1 LRKKAN
7 ILVTGVGGIVGQGII
22 KCLKMVNA
30 DERSSVWYGI
40 IGANASPFAAGL
52 YMVKKGVII
61 PKADDDKYIASL
73 IDIIKRNKVSA
84 VYVGTDPE
92 LAIISKNRK
101 FIEEETSAKV
111 LVNPLNVIDIARDKW
126 KTFRFLEE
134 NGFPCAESAIPEY
147 LTSFLNRHKFPLVVK
162 PREAYGSLQF
172 HLVNDRHELDYA
184 ISNIEKCGWRPIIQ
198 EYLAGEDNEYT
209 TGVLI
214 DTEHSRVI
222 SSVSIQKYLK
232 FGQTYKALIDDF
244 IEIRKLSEKISLT
257 LGASGA
263 VNIQSKLSGGIN
275 KVFEIN
281 PRFSAT
287 CPMRAVAGINEPD
300 LLYRNAVLG
309 QEIKLNSYKKLVCMR
324 YWNEVY
330 VEKQKYEEIV
340 RTGII
345 SRSRYSDK

>member
-1 LRKKAN
+1 VAYYLKKRAN
-7 ILVTGVGGIVGQGII
+7 VLVTGVGGIVGQGII
-22 KCLKMVNA
+22 KCLNMAND
-30 DERSSVWYGI
+30 DERSSLWYGI

-52 YMVKKGVII
+52 FMVKKGVII
-61 PKADDDKYIASL
+61 PKANDDKYIASL
-73 IDIIKRNKVSA
+73 IDIIKGNNVTA

-92 LAIISKNRK
+92 LVIISKNKK

-126 KTFRFLEE
+126 KTFRFLKE
-134 NGFPCAESAIPEY
+134 NSFPCAESSIPEY
-147 LTSFLNRHKFPLVVK
+147 LTSFLDRHKFPLVVK
-162 PREAYGSLQF
+162 PREAFGSLQF
-172 HLVNDRHELDYA
+172 HVVNDRLDLDYA
-184 ISNIEKCGWRPIIQ
+184 ISNIVKCGWRPIIQ

-214 DTEHSRVI
+214 DSEHSRVI

-257 LGASGA
+257 LGARGA
-263 VNIQSKLSGGIN
+263 VNIQSKLSDGIN

-300 LLYRNAVLG
+300 LHYRNTVLG
-309 QEIKLNSYKKLVCMR
+309 QTIKLNSYRKLICMR

-345 SRSRYSDK
+345 S

>member
-1 LRKKAN
+1 MKKRAN
-7 ILVTGVGGIVGQGII
+7 VLVTGVGGIVGQGII
-22 KCLKMVNA
+22 KCLNMSND
-30 DERSSVWYGI
+30 DERSSLWYGI

-52 YMVKKGVII
+52 FMVKKGVII
-61 PKADDDKYIASL
+61 PKANDDKYIASL
-73 IDIIKRNKVSA
+73 IEIIKWNKVTA

-92 LAIISKNRK
+92 LVIISKNKK

-111 LVNPLNVIDIARDKW
+111 LVNPVNVIDIARDKW
-126 KTFRFLEE
+126 KTFRFLKE
-134 NGFPCAESAIPEY
+134 NSFPCAESSIPEY
-147 LTSFLNRHKFPLVVK
+147 LTSFLDRHKFPLVVK
-162 PREAYGSLQF
+162 PREAFGSLQF
-172 HLVNDRHELDYA
+172 HVVNDRLELDYA
-184 ISNIEKCGWRPIIQ
+184 ISNIVKCGWRPIIQ

-214 DTEHSRVI
+214 DSEHNRVI

-257 LGASGA
+257 LGARGA
-263 VNIQSKLSGGIN
+263 VNIQSKLSDGIN

-300 LLYRNAVLG
+300 LHYRNTILG
-309 QEIKLNSYKKLVCMR
+309 QTIKLNSYKKLICMR

-345 SRSRYSDK
+345 S

>member
-1 LRKKAN
+1 MKKRAN
-7 ILVTGVGGIVGQGII
+7 VLVSGVGGIVGQGII
-22 KCLKMVNA
+22 KCLNMAND
-30 DERSSVWYGI
+30 DERSSLRYGI

-52 YMVKKGVII
+52 FMVKKGVII
-61 PKADDDKYIASL
+61 PKANDDKYIASL
-73 IDIIKRNKVSA
+73 IDIIKGNKVTA

-92 LAIISKNRK
+92 LVIISKNKK
-101 FIEEETSAKV
+101 FIEEETSARV

-126 KTFRFLEE
+126 KTFRFLKE
-134 NGFPCAESAIPEY
+134 NSFPCAESSIPEF
-147 LTSFLNRHKFPLVVK
+147 LTSFLDRHKFPLVVK
-162 PREAYGSLQF
+162 PREAFGSLQF
-172 HLVNDRHELDYA
+172 HVVNDRLELDYA
-184 ISNIEKCGWRPIIQ
+184 ISNIVKCGWRPIIQ

-214 DTEHSRVI
+214 DSEHSRVI

-257 LGASGA
+257 LGARGA
-263 VNIQSKLSGGIN
+263 VNIQSKLSDGIN

-300 LLYRNAVLG
+300 LHYRNAVLG
-309 QEIKLNSYKKLVCMR
+309 QTIKLNSYKKLICMR

-345 SRSRYSDK
+345 S

>member
-1 LRKKAN
+1 MKKRAN
-7 ILVTGVGGIVGQGII
+7 VLVTGVGGIVGQGII
-22 KCLKMVNA
+22 KCLNMAND
-30 DERSSVWYGI
+30 DERSSLWYGI

-52 YMVKKGVII
+52 FMVKKGVII
-61 PKADDDKYIASL
+61 PKANDDKYIASL
-73 IDIIKRNKVSA
+73 IDIIKGNKVTA

-92 LAIISKNRK
+92 LVIISKNKK

-126 KTFRFLEE
+126 KTFRFLKE
-134 NGFPCAESAIPEY
+134 NSFPCAESSIPEY
-147 LTSFLNRHKFPLVVK
+147 LTSFLDRHKFPLVVK
-162 PREAYGSLQF
+162 PREAFGSLQF
-172 HLVNDRHELDYA
+172 HVVNDRLELDYA
-184 ISNIEKCGWRPIIQ
+184 ISNIVKCGWRPIIQ

-214 DTEHSRVI
+214 DSEHSRVI

-257 LGASGA
+257 LGARGA
-263 VNIQSKLSGGIN
+263 VNIQSKFSDGIN

-300 LLYRNAVLG
+300 LHYRNAVLG
-309 QEIKLNSYKKLVCMR
+309 QTIKLNSYKKLICMR

-345 SRSRYSDK
+345 S

>member
-1 LRKKAN
+1 MKKRAN
-7 ILVTGVGGIVGQGII
+7 VLVTGVGGIVGQGII
-22 KCLKMVNA
+22 KCLNMAND
-30 DERSSVWYGI
+30 DERSSLWYGI

-52 YMVKKGVII
+52 FMVKKGVII
-61 PKADDDKYIASL
+61 PKANDDKYIASL
-73 IDIIKRNKVSA
+73 IDIIKGNKVTA

-92 LAIISKNRK
+92 LVIISKNKK

-111 LVNPLNVIDIARDKW
+111 LVNPLNVTDIARDKW
-126 KTFRFLEE
+126 KTFRFLKE
-134 NGFPCAESAIPEY
+134 NSFPCAESSIPEY
-147 LTSFLNRHKFPLVVK
+147 LTSFLDRHKFPLVVK
-162 PREAYGSLQF
+162 PREAFGSLQF
-172 HLVNDRHELDYA
+172 HVVNDRLELDYA
-184 ISNIEKCGWRPIIQ
+184 ISNIVKFGWRPIIQ

-214 DTEHSRVI
+214 DSEHNRVI

-257 LGASGA
+257 LGARGA
-263 VNIQSKLSGGIN
+263 VNIQSKLSDGIN

-300 LLYRNAVLG
+300 LHYRNAVLG
-309 QEIKLNSYKKLVCMR
+309 QTIKLNSYKKLICMR

-345 SRSRYSDK
+345 S

>member
-1 LRKKAN
+1 VAYYLKKRAN
-7 ILVTGVGGIVGQGII
+7 VLVTGVGGIVGQGII
-22 KCLKMVNA
+22 KCLNMAND
-30 DERSSVWYGI
+30 DERSSLWYGI

-52 YMVKKGVII
+52 FMVKKGVII
-61 PKADDDKYIASL
+61 PKANDDKYIASL
-73 IDIIKRNKVSA
+73 IDIIKGNKVTA

-92 LAIISKNRK
+92 LVIISKNKK

-126 KTFRFLEE
+126 KTFRFLKE
-134 NGFPCAESAIPEY
+134 NSFPCAESSIPEY
-147 LTSFLNRHKFPLVVK
+147 LTSFLDRHKFPLVVK
-162 PREAYGSLQF
+162 PREAFGSLQF
-172 HLVNDRHELDYA
+172 HVVNDRLDLDYA
-184 ISNIEKCGWRPIIQ
+184 ISNIVKCGWRPIIQ

-214 DTEHSRVI
+214 DSEHSRVI
-222 SSVSIQKYLK
+222 SSLSIQKYLK

-257 LGASGA
+257 LGARGA
-263 VNIQSKLSGGIN
+263 VNIQSKLSDGIN

-300 LLYRNAVLG
+300 LHYRNTVLG
-309 QEIKLNSYKKLVCMR
+309 QTIKLNSYRKLICMR

-345 SRSRYSDK
+345 S

>member
-1 LRKKAN
+1 MKKRAN
-7 ILVTGVGGIVGQGII
+7 VLVTGVGGIVGQGII
-22 KCLKMVNA
+22 KCLNMAND
-30 DERSSVWYGI
+30 DERSSLWYGI

-52 YMVKKGVII
+52 FMVKKGVII
-61 PKADDDKYIASL
+61 PKANDDKYIASL
-73 IDIIKRNKVSA
+73 INIIKGNKVTA

-92 LAIISKNRK
+92 LVIISKNKK

-126 KTFRFLEE
+126 KTFRFLKE
-134 NGFPCAESAIPEY
+134 NSFPCAESSIPEY
-147 LTSFLNRHKFPLVVK
+147 LTSFLDRHKFPLVVK
-162 PREAYGSLQF
+162 PREAFGSLQF
-172 HLVNDRHELDYA
+172 HVVNDRLELDYA
-184 ISNIEKCGWRPIIQ
+184 ISNIVKCGWRPIIQ
-198 EYLAGEDNEYT
+198 EYLAGKDNEYT

-214 DTEHSRVI
+214 DSEHSRVI

-257 LGASGA
+257 LGARGA
-263 VNIQSKLSGGIN
+263 VNIQSKLSDGIN

-300 LLYRNAVLG
+300 LHYRNAVLG
-309 QEIKLNSYKKLVCMR
+309 QTIKLNSYRKLICMR

-345 SRSRYSDK
+345 S

>member
-1 LRKKAN
+1 MKKRAN
-7 ILVTGVGGIVGQGII
+7 VLVTGVGGIVGQGII
-22 KCLKMVNA
+22 KCLNMAND
-30 DERSSVWYGI
+30 DERSSLWYGI

-52 YMVKKGVII
+52 FMVKKGVII
-61 PKADDDKYIASL
+61 PKANDDKYIASL
-73 IDIIKRNKVSA
+73 INIIKGNKVTA

-92 LAIISKNRK
+92 LVIISKNKK

-126 KTFRFLEE
+126 KTFRFLKE
-134 NGFPCAESAIPEY
+134 NSFPCAESSIPEY
-147 LTSFLNRHKFPLVVK
+147 LTSFLDRHKFPLVVK
-162 PREAYGSLQF
+162 PREAFGSLQF
-172 HLVNDRHELDYA
+172 HVVNDRLELDYA
-184 ISNIEKCGWRPIIQ
+184 ISNIVKCGWRPIIQ

-214 DTEHSRVI
+214 DSEHSRVI

-257 LGASGA
+257 LGARGA
-263 VNIQSKLSGGIN
+263 VNIQSKLSDGIN

-300 LLYRNAVLG
+300 LHYRNVVLG
-309 QEIKLNSYKKLVCMR
+309 QTLKLNSYKKLICMR

-345 SRSRYSDK
+345 S

>member
-1 LRKKAN
+1 
-7 ILVTGVGGIVGQGII
+7 V
-22 KCLKMVNA
+22 
-30 DERSSVWYGI
+30 
-40 IGANASPFAAGL
+40 
-52 YMVKKGVII
+52 
-61 PKADDDKYIASL
+61 
-73 IDIIKRNKVSA
+73 
-84 VYVGTDPE
+84 
-92 LAIISKNRK
+92 
-101 FIEEETSAKV
+101 
-111 LVNPLNVIDIARDKW
+111 
-126 KTFRFLEE
+126 
-134 NGFPCAESAIPEY
+134 
-147 LTSFLNRHKFPLVVK
+147 
-162 PREAYGSLQF
+162 
-172 HLVNDRHELDYA
+172 VNDRLELDYA

-222 SSVSIQKYLK
+222 SCVSIQKYLK

-263 VNIQSKLSGGIN
+263 VNIQSKLSDGIN

-300 LLYRNAVLG
+300 LHYRNAVLG

-330 VEKQKYEEIV
+330 VEKLKYEEIV

-345 SRSRYSDK
+345 TRSRYSDR

>member
-1 LRKKAN
+1 MAYYLKKRAN
-7 ILVTGVGGIVGQGII
+7 VLVTGVGGIVGQGII
-22 KCLKMVNA
+22 KCLNMAND
-30 DERSSVWYGI
+30 DERSSLWYGI

-52 YMVKKGVII
+52 FMVKKGVII
-61 PKADDDKYIASL
+61 PKANDDKYIASL
-73 IDIIKRNKVSA
+73 INIIKGNKITA

-92 LAIISKNRK
+92 LVIISKNKK

-126 KTFRFLEE
+126 KTFRFLKE
-134 NGFPCAESAIPEY
+134 NSFPCAESSIPVY
-147 LTSFLNRHKFPLVVK
+147 LTSFLDRHKFPLVVK
-162 PREAYGSLQF
+162 PREAFGSLQF
-172 HLVNDRHELDYA
+172 HVVNDRLELDYA
-184 ISNIEKCGWRPIIQ
+184 ISNIVKCGWRPIIQ

-214 DTEHSRVI
+214 DSEHSRVI

-257 LGASGA
+257 LGARGA
-263 VNIQSKLSGGIN
+263 VNIQSKLSDGIN

-300 LLYRNAVLG
+300 LHYRNVVLG
-309 QEIKLNSYKKLVCMR
+309 QTLKLNSYKKLICMR

-345 SRSRYSDK
+345 S

>member
-1 LRKKAN
+1 MA
-7 ILVTGVGGIVGQGII
+7 
-22 KCLKMVNA
+22 NA

-52 YMVKKGVII
+52 FMVKKGVII

-73 IDIIKRNKVSA
+73 IDIIKRNKVTA

-92 LAIISKNRK
+92 LVIISKNKK
-101 FIEEETSAKV
+101 FIEETSAKV

-126 KTFRFLEE
+126 KTFRFLKE

-147 LTSFLNRHKFPLVVK
+147 LASFLDRHKFPLVAK
-162 PREAYGSLQF
+162 PREAFGSLQF
-172 HLVNDRHELDYA
+172 HVVNDRLELDYA

-214 DTEHSRVI
+214 DNEHSRVI

-257 LGASGA
+257 LGARGA
-263 VNIQSKLSGGIN
+263 VNIQSKLLDDIN

-300 LLYRNAVLG
+300 LNYRNAVLG
-309 QEIKLNSYKKLVCMR
+309 EKIKLDTYKKLVCMR

-345 SRSRYSDK
+345 S